1 MINTVLISTKPTD
14 LSYLSFRLGRSCPP
28 PGGQRA
34 NDPQSRSQWPGSK
47 WSHFLLE
54 NAKGWLQKRWI
65 FGECA
70 RPPGFFLGAFDLVK
84 RYFEEQHRL

>member
-1 MINTVLISTKPTD
+1 MIHRVDHSGQAQNAHISCSP
-14 LSYLSFRLGRSCPP
+14 LPVPRGP
-28 PGGQRA
+28 
-34 NDPQSRSQWPGSK
+34 
-47 WSHFLLE
+47 E
-54 NAKGWLQKRWI
+54 NAKGWLQKRSI